1 MNETSVSASRPWWR
15 LNAACVALALF
26 AASCGSSIDDT
37 APAEDSGASATEVPA
52 ESAPAV
58 DGSNDE
64 DVSEANG
71 NGEVDT
77 GDDSE
82 QVSESGDVEVID
94 ISGAIFTN
102 RSADCADY
110 VGTYVAE
117 SLDLQNDILFESTI
131 TITADETECTIIS
144 NSVPNHEFNDDTA
157 VFAGGADGATIAETE
172 SISVVSRSPEF
183 ATEPTFI
190 TQTLKNAVFLN
201 GVRLDILSAG
211 CYLPLSADAGED
223 GNVGI
228 GCASDAD
235 WLLDPLGTESKFG
248 ADLHNGHTQPGGL
261 YHYHGGPEALFDDEP
276 GPEGSPVIG
285 FAADGFPVYGSFF
298 LDPETGEV
306 REAISGYE
314 LKEGSRGE
322 RTDTNP
328 GGEYTGEYN
337 DDWEFTGNGD
347 LDECNGMTVDGQYGY
362 YVTDTFPWVI
372 KCLVGAPDESFG
384 SAEGGGQAG
393 PPPGGNGGEAPAGP
407 PPGDG

>member
-1 MNETSVSASRPWWR
+1 MLKLPLPLERRWRHASTICVSVALLGAACGSTTNDAASTVEPEAVATDSQSLDETSVP
-15 LNAACVALALF
+15 VDDV
-26 AASCGSSIDDT
+26 DDT
-37 APAEDSGASATEVPA
+37 AEADDHADDHEHDENGDHID
-52 ESAPAV
+52 V
-58 DGSNDE
+58 D
-64 DVSEANG
+64 A
-71 NGEVDT
+71 
-77 GDDSE
+77 
-82 QVSESGDVEVID
+82 ID

-110 VGTYVAE
+110 VGTYTSE
-117 SLDLQNDILFESTI
+117 SLDLQNDLIFESTV
-131 TITADETECTIIS
+131 TITADESECTIVS

-157 VFAGGADGATIAETE
+157 AFAGGTEGATISETE
-172 SISVVSRSPEF
+172 SISIVSRTPEF
-183 ATEPTFI
+183 ADEPTFI
-190 TQTLKNAVFLN
+190 TQTLKNAIFLN
-201 GVRLDILSAG
+201 GVRADILSAG
-211 CYLPLSADAGED
+211 CYRPFSEDAGED

-228 GCASDAD
+228 GCASDDD

-261 YHYHGGPEALFDDEP
+261 YHYHGGPEAMFDDNP
-276 GPEGSPVIG
+276 GPTGSPVIG
-285 FAADGFPVYGSFF
+285 FAADGFPVYGSYF

-306 REAISGYE
+306 RQAISGYE

-372 KCLVGAPDESFG
+372 KCLQGTPDDSFG
-384 SAEGGGQAG
+384 EADGGGQAG
-393 PPPGGNGGEAPAGP
+393 PPPGGAEGGGPGGP
-407 PPGDG
+407 PPGE

>member
-131 TITADETECTIIS
+131 TITADETECTITS

-172 SISVVSRSPEF
+172 STSIVSRSPEF
-183 ATEPTFI
+183 ADEPTFI

-261 YHYHGGPEALFDDEP
+261 YHYHGGPEAMFDDEP

-372 KCLVGAPDESFG
+372 KCLVGTPDESFG